1 MIKVKQTR
9 MNRYI
14 IQKLAK
20 LTAIQI
26 FLIVVTITCLFPL
39 FWMVR
44 SSFMT
49 QETVFVDQSII
60 PSEIHFEN
68 YVKAW
73 TQGQFGLYLFNS
85 VIYTTVVVFGIVIVA
100 SWAAYAFS
108 RLKFPGKRVFFVL
121 FILAMMIPLPGS
133 FVPLTVLMTKI
144 GFISSPY
151 PWVRQ
156 LGYILCMINV
166 GLSLSIILLKTFF
179 DQMPSD
185 LEDAA
190 RIDGCN
196 KMGIWRHVALPLAR
210 PAIAVVVI
218 FNALNIWNEYIL
230 AMLLLNDVPGKSTIM
245 PLQRGVMVFANA
257 HNVEYPLLMA
267 GLTIAAIPIIIVY
280 LFMQKH
286 ILAVGEPS
294 RIDLFKEG
302 RLSR

>member
-1 MIKVKQTR
+1 MG
-9 MNRYI
+9 MNPYKIRRLTKLVL
-14 IQKLAK
+14 IQAL
-20 LTAIQI
+20 
-26 FLIVVTITCLFPL
+26 LITVTITCLFPL

-44 SSFMT
+44 SSLMT
-49 QETVFVDQSII
+49 QDAVFVDQSII
-60 PSEIHFEN
+60 PSRLHFGN
-68 YVKAW
+68 YVRAW
-73 TQGQFGLYLFNS
+73 TQGQFGRYFLNS
-85 VIYTTVVVFGIVIVA
+85 VVYTTIVVFGIVVIS

-108 RLKFPGKRVFFVL
+108 RLKFPGRKLFFVL
-121 FILAMMIPLPGS
+121 FILAVMIPLPGS

-144 GFISSPY
+144 GFINSPY
-151 PWVRQ
+151 SWVRQ

-166 GLSLSIILLKTFF
+166 GLPLSVFLLKTFF

-210 PAIAVVVI
+210 PAIAVIVI
-218 FNALNIWNEYIL
+218 FNALNVWNEYLL
-230 AMLLLNDVPGKSTIM
+230 ARLLLNDVAGKPTIM
-245 PLQRGVMVFANA
+245 PLQRGVMVFADT

-267 GLTIAAIPIIIVY
+267 SLTIAAVPIILVY
-280 LFMQKH
+280 LFVQKH

-294 RIDLFKEG
+294 KIDLLKEG